1 CCLILCVA
9 LTILSRSR
17 SFPTGAHRAAFRP
30 RIVGGAEASPGS
42 WPWIVSLTYGK
53 EHNCGGSLINE
64 LWVLTAAHCI
74 NPPGQVRIN
83 SSKLREEHISN
94 NTVSR
99 DIDSVWRHPE
109 FNQTGELENDI
120 CLLKL
125 SAPVAFTE
133 HIRPVCLGAR
143 GSTFPAGFPSWVAG
157 WGYLDESENRPE
169 ALQEVMLPIVGINEC
184 RCLNKYYIPNGTI
197 CAGYPSG
204 GRDSC
209 KGDSG
214 GPQVIWMNTFWVQVG
229 IVSFGDGC
237 ARPNLPG
244 AYTLVPEYE
253 DWINEVVG
261 SSDSPGFVLFD
272 PPDEDNDLHYVC
284 ENKHE
289 YYDLYYTSGV
299 DSGARLDSCQLLSLC
314 ALVLLRMVLAF

>member
-1 CCLILCVA
+1 CK
-9 LTILSRSR
+9 
-17 SFPTGAHRAAFRP
+17 PDQGGAFRP

-42 WPWIVSLTYGK
+42 WPWIVSLSYGI
-53 EHNCGGSLINE
+53 NPYCGGSLINE

-74 NPPGQVRIN
+74 DPPGQASTLTMFKSRL
-83 SSKLREEHISN
+83 KTN

-99 DIDSVWRHPE
+99 DIDSVWCHPE

-133 HIRPVCLGAR
+133 HIRPICLGAR

-169 ALQEVMLPIVGINEC
+169 ALQEVTVPIVGINEC

-209 KGDSG
+209 
-214 GPQVIWMNTFWVQVG
+214 QVSASSIAHLGVKKRHYLDVG

-253 DWINEVVG
+253 DWINECG
-261 SSDSPGFVLFD
+261 QPRPSLPFVMLF
-272 PPDEDNDLHYVC
+272 
-284 ENKHE
+284 
-289 YYDLYYTSGV
+289 
-299 DSGARLDSCQLLSLC
+299 
-314 ALVLLRMVLAF
+314 